1 MSFITHCPVCDTKLP
16 NYYGRDSKVNNT
28 YQHTVCSN
36 CPKTERFPDT
46 FSYAVFY
53 TTTESPTLIR
63 QIHTYASLKVI
74 STFQPFPSDHMG
86 QRVGT
91 KVLTRDNARDPE
103 LFFEKPLKMGTREEI
118 ERSKEF
124 IKIYLTFR

>member
-1 MSFITHCPVCDTKLP
+1 MSFITHCPICDTKFP
-16 NYYGRDSKVNNT
+16 DYFSAKTNQT
-28 YQHTVCSN
+28 YQHTVCTK
-36 CPKTERFPDT
+36 CPKTERFADT

-53 TTTESPTLIR
+53 TMSETPELIR

-74 STFQPFPSDHMG
+74 STFRPFPSDHMG
-86 QRVGT
+86 QKVGT

-118 ERSKEF
+118 EHTKQI
-124 IKIYLTFR
+124 IKTYLTFR